1 MSNGM
6 QPVVDVASSWQPPN
20 GPRAAGPTVTASLNF
35 TTMMREWQAVDEE
48 AERLRQ
54 LWDVNVWQDEL
65 GRSSDLRGTADL
77 LERIAA
83 GADQAG
89 RPAWRPRPLSWTIQ
103 DREARS

>member
-1 MSNGM
+1 
-6 QPVVDVASSWQPPN
+6 
-20 GPRAAGPTVTASLNF
+20 
-35 TTMMREWQAVDEE
+35 MMREWQAVDEE

-89 RPAWRPRPLSWTIQ
+89 RPDVAAQAAAQLEGLRKTGKLDPDSIT
-103 DREARS
+103 RSRQNIRDTGRL